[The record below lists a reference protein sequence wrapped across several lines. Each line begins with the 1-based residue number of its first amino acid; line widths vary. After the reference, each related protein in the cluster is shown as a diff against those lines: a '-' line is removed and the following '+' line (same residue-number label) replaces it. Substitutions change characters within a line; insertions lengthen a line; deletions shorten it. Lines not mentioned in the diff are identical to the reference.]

1 MHIVLQHFAV
11 VTLVI
16 LMAFIITSFTL
27 SEHGNAVP
35 GLVRIDTLAKV
46 AALTPL
52 KKRILLNRYR
62 NFMNR
67 GLTYRSNNG
76 LVSVKRKSIMQ
87 AGVRV
92 AAALIETNSGN
103 ATDPRAFCA
112 AAGRVAV
119 QVQSDG
125 VRDAIRLSRFA

>member
-16 LMAFIITSFTL
+16 LMPFIITSFTL

-35 GLVRIDTLAKV
+35 GLVRFDALAKM
-46 AALTPL
+46 ASLTSL
-52 KKRILLNRYR
+52 KKRILLTRSR

-67 GLTYRSNNG
+67 GLADRSDNG

-92 AAALIETNSGN
+92 A
-103 ATDPRAFCA
+103 
-112 AAGRVAV
+112 V
-119 QVQSDG
+119 QIQSDG
-125 VRDAIRLSRFA
+125 VRDTIRLSRFA

>member
-16 LMAFIITSFTL
+16 LMPFIITSFTF

-35 GLVRIDTLAKV
+35 GLVRSNALAKV
-46 AALTPL
+46 AALAPL
-52 KKRILLNRYR
+52 IKRILLTGYR
-62 NFMNR
+62 NIMNR
-67 GLTYRSNNG
+67 GLADRSNNG
-76 LVSVKRKSIMQ
+76 LVSVKRKCIMQ

-92 AAALIETNSGN
+92 AAALIETDSGN
-103 ATDPRAFCA
+103 APDPRAFCV

-119 QVQSDG
+119 QDQSDG
-125 VRDAIRLSRFA
+125 ARDAIRLSRFA